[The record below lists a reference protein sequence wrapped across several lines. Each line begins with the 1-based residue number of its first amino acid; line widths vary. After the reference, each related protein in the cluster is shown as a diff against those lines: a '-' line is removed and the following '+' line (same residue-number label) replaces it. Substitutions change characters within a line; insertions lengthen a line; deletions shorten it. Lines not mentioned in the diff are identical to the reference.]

1 MLVSSAQF
9 LFQALRHPRKVGAVL
24 PSSNRLGIAMAR
36 ALEDSMRETSVRV
49 SSVRVS
55 SMPEPTDAFSAES
68 SSGVGH
74 MTNGNSNGNLAA
86 SLEPLQVVELGPG
99 TGQITKHLQSNLPA
113 NNLTL
118 VEINCKFSELLAKAY
133 PEAKVFNGSAVEFF
147 SQTVSPCAVVS
158 SIPMLNNPEA
168 GAIRQAVAQAY
179 QAGLIQKLITY
190 SYGSHSPF
198 AGCGFATER
207 QVRFVAFNVPP
218 ARIWQYD

>member
-36 ALEDSMRETSVRV
+36 ALEDSMREP
-49 SSVRVS
+49 SVRVS
-55 SMPEPTDAFSAES
+55 SMPEQIEAFSPES
-68 SSGVGH
+68 ASSVGH
-74 MTNGNSNGNLAA
+74 ITNGNANGNLAA
-86 SLEPLQVVELGPG
+86 SPEPLQVVELGPG
-99 TGQITKHLQSNLPA
+99 TGQITKHLQSYLPA
-113 NNLTL
+113 HDLTL
-118 VEINCKFSELLAKAY
+118 VEINCKFSELLSMAY
-133 PEAKVFNGSAVEFF
+133 PGATVFNGSAVAFF
-147 SQTVSPCAVVS
+147 SQAVLPCAVVS

-179 QAGLIQKLITY
+179 QDGLIKKLITY

-198 AGCGFATER
+198 AGCGFATEK

-218 ARIWQYD
+218 ARVWLYA